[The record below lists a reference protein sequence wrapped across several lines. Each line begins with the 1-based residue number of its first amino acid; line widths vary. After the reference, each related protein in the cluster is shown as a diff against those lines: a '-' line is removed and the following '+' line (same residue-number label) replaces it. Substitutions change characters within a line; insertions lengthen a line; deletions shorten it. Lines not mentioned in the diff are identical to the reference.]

1 MKDLSVYLHIPF
13 CKTKCRY
20 CNFNSYSG
28 LEFLFDDYID
38 VLRQDFY
45 SFRHRSGEFLVQTI
59 YLGGGT
65 PSLLPLHYLEKI
77 MKGLKEVFH
86 LSPGCEVSIEV
97 NPETIHLSYAHGLK
111 RLGIN
116 RVSLGIQ
123 SFDSQVLRR
132 LGRGHDVEQSI
143 RSFQFLR
150 RAGFDNINLD
160 LVFGVPGQSLSSW
173 RRTLE
178 SALALKPEHLSLYC
192 LTIEKDLKFKRK
204 HAYAD
209 ELDEVLGERYLV
221 DEKTQM
227 EMMQLSEALLGREG
241 FQHYEISN
249 FCLPGFQ
256 CRHNLAYWRRSEYL
270 GFGAGAHSFLDGKR
284 FSRIGDPKRF
294 VAAVRAGEV
303 PVSFQEELSPEQ
315 ELLEEIYLRLRTN
328 SGFEGLDWLKYGATL
343 KRKQFLEKM
352 GKLREE
358 GFVAGEGEKI
368 YLTDKGRFL
377 VDSLILELV

>member
-28 LEFLFDDYID
+28 LEFLFDDYATA
-38 VLRQDFY
+38 LRQDFCT
-45 SFRHRSGEFLVQTI
+45 FRHRSEEFLVQTI

-86 LSPGCEVSIEV
+86 LSPGCEITIEA
-97 NPETIHLSYAHGLK
+97 NPETVHLSYAQGLE

-143 RSFQFLR
+143 CSFQFLR
-150 RAGFDNINLD
+150 RAGFDNINID
-160 LVFGVPGQSLSSW
+160 LIFGVPGQTLPSW
-173 RRTLE
+173 QTTLE
-178 SALALKPEHLSLYC
+178 SALALEPEHLSLYC

-204 HAYAD
+204 YAYAD
-209 ELDEVLGERYLV
+209 ELDEALSETYLV

-227 EMMQLSEALLGREG
+227 EMMQLSDALLGREG

-256 CRHNLAYWRRSEYL
+256 CRHNLTYWRRGEYL

-284 FSRIGDPKRF
+284 LSRIGDPKRF

-303 PVSFQEELSPEQ
+303 PISFQEELSPEQ
-315 ELLEEIYLRLRTN
+315 DLLEEIYLRLRTN
-328 SGFEGLDWLKYGATL
+328 SGFEGLDWLKYQGIL
-343 KRKQFLEKM
+343 ERKQFLEKM
-352 GKLREE
+352 ERLREE
-358 GFVAGEGEKI
+358 GFVEGEGEKVC
-368 YLTDKGRFL
+368 LTNKGRFL